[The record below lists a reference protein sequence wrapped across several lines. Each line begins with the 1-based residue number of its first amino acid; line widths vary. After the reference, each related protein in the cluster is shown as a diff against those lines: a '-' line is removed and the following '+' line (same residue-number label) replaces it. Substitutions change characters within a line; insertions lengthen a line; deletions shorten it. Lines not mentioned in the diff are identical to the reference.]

1 VQSAGDDLI
10 SVTVSD
16 PRAAQALAAA
26 LRETQEWLEAVAGIQ
41 SVVMQFDNS
50 LLDRRDAE
58 NRLRAV
64 LENVGC
70 SPPASKK
77 LVEIPVVYG
86 GEFGPDLDF
95 VCEKLALT
103 RNEFIELHSGRYEV
117 DMLGFIPGFAY
128 IGGLDERLRIDRLP
142 EPRQYIPAGS
152 VGISGGRTGLYALPG
167 PGGWPI
173 VGRTSVTL
181 FDPTASDPFTLAA
194 GTSVLFRAVDSL

>member
-10 SVTVSD
+10 SVTVAD

-26 LRETQEWLEAVAGIQ
+26 LRETHEWLEAVAGIE
-41 SVVMQFDNS
+41 SVVVQFDNA

-58 NRLRAV
+58 NRVRAV
-64 LENVGC
+64 LANM
-70 SPPASKK
+70 SPGTSVSTKI
-77 LVEIPVVYG
+77 VEIPIVYG

-103 RNEFIELHSGRYEV
+103 RDEFIELHSGRYEV

-128 IGGLDERLRIDRLP
+128 IGGLDERLNIDRLP

-173 VGRTSVTL
+173 VGRTSITL
-181 FDPTASDPFTLAA
+181 FDPTASNPFTLSA
-194 GTSVLFRAVDSL
+194 GTSVVFRAVDSL

>member
-10 SVTVSD
+10 SVTVPD
-16 PRAAQALAAA
+16 PRAAQSLAAA
-26 LRETQEWLEAVAGIQ
+26 LRETQDWLEAVAGIE
-41 SVVMQFDNS
+41 SVVVQFDIS

-58 NRLRAV
+58 NRVRAV
-64 LENVGC
+64 L
-70 SPPASKK
+70 AK
-77 LVEIPVVYG
+77 LGPSTSLYTKIVEIPIVYG

-103 RNEFIELHSGRYEV
+103 RDEFIELHSGRYEV

-128 IGGLDERLRIDRLP
+128 IGGLDERLNIDRLP

-173 VGRTSVTL
+173 VGRTGVCL
-181 FDPTASDPFTLAA
+181 FDPAASNPFTLSA
-194 GTSVLFRAVDSL
+194 GTSVVFRAVDSL